1 MCTQTH
7 NGKPWGENSICQLFK
22 NESYTNVCI
31 MKTRHRIH
39 AHFSSNSVALNQ
51 CEPIIASNI
60 YLVHIKDSPTFHSK
74 LQAVANGS
82 LLHVQQS
89 QVTIL
94 Q

>member
-1 MCTQTH
+1 MNRTRTCA
-7 NGKPWGENSICQLFK
+7 
-22 NESYTNVCI
+22 YCI
-31 MKTRHRIH
+31 MKTRHRVH

-60 YLVHIKDSPTFHSK
+60 HNLVHIKDSPTFYSR

-89 QVTIL
+89 QVTTL